1 MSQINRI
8 ITDYL
13 TVPRTDFAIMISGE
27 WGCGKSHYIRNGF
40 KDLVKSI
47 NVPEADDNKK
57 KQKTAKYS
65 PAFISLY
72 GVSSAE
78 DFEYRVFCGINA
90 WVEKGFIRVG
100 GALAAKGA
108 SFFGIEFGKKDISAI
123 TFVNENRVLVFDD
136 LERICDDKIPIKEV
150 LGLINSYA
158 EHTHRKV
165 IIVCNEEHFLKDVD
179 LRDDYL
185 KYKEKSVRFTYSY
198 VANVELVYD
207 AMVSVLPSSEYHDY
221 LRTNK
226 PKVLSLFRLGSNKN
240 LRTLNFFID
249 TFGEIYRTSRGSKY
263 EEQIVSGY
271 VLSFMLYAIEQKAGH
286 SKEDLEALDTSKY
299 KIDTSFFG
307 SLHQETEPKE
317 ENKEIDYPSTFEKT
331 YQTVF
336 SQFRPNHIFV
346 DYIFSGYLDKEAL
359 EKDIAAIA
367 DDFDKQILT
376 PEGKVY
382 RSLNLMTLIKDE
394 DVKPLI
400 EEMLSYVKSDKYNLY
415 DLLKVYAL
423 LLKYDYWKIGGFE
436 MTDDIDAEFTAS
448 MDRQQSKHL
457 YNNFFEVKTPYFE
470 NTTESQR
477 QYQKYTAMRNY
488 AVGINWQSKNK
499 RDVTEGEVYLQ
510 VAKEGDLMKLRK
522 YRESSDSRISVVG
535 INWKDLVNIILTAS
549 NPVACEVCDDIIT
562 FVPNGGVIGPDERD
576 RIKVEFLP
584 ALDDYLKRDDNRLR
598 RVYINELRN
607 HLIEV
612 LR

>member
-13 TVPRTDFAIMISGE
+13 TAPRTDFAIMISGE

-47 NVPEADDNKK
+47 DVPEADDNKK
-57 KQKTAKYS
+57 KQKTAKYN

-100 GALAAKGA
+100 GALVAKGA
-108 SFFGIEFGKKDISAI
+108 NFFGIELGKKDSSAI

-165 IIVCNEEHFLKDVD
+165 IIVCNEEHFLKDVE

-198 VANVELVYD
+198 EANVELVYD
-207 AMVSVLPSSEYHDY
+207 AMVSELPSSEYHDY

-226 PKVLSLFRLGSNKN
+226 PKVLSLFSLGVNKN
-240 LRTLNFFID
+240 LRTLKFFID
-249 TFGEIYRTSRGSKY
+249 TFGEIYSTARGSKY

-307 SLHQETEPKE
+307 SLHHETEPKE
-317 ENKEIDYPSTFEKT
+317 ENKEIDYLSTFEKT

-346 DYIFSGYLDKEAL
+346 EYIFSGYLDKEAL

-382 RSLNLMTLIKDE
+382 RSLNMMTLIKDE

-415 DLLKVYAL
+415 DLLNVYAL

-470 NTTESQR
+470 NTTESQW
-477 QYQKYTAMRNY
+477 QYQKYTAMKKH
-488 AVGINWQSKNK
+488 AVSINWQSKNK

-535 INWKDLVNIILTAS
+535 INWKELVNIILTAS

-584 ALDDYLKRDDNRLR
+584 ALDDYFKRDDNRLR